1 MKSLE
6 LILSYFFFGR
16 RTITTYNSKSTDIP
30 KIDWHYIVYWLHLT
44 VQLTLTYTVSHCTLL
59 DISTDQHYNPLNA
72 KRSVF
77 MLTSRGNKI
86 RNFTFLILKAFVDKW
101 KKKTKTLMFGVKG
114 LPKVVIP
121 TFCFIY
127 ILIRNEIK
135 LWLIGLL
142 RMVFLSLRQFWRNYF
157 FVSGKNVFLQSNF
170 VNKLSVLSPHAVSL
184 D

>member
-1 MKSLE
+1 MEILLLYDVYSIYMYMGNNSTSR
-6 LILSYFFFGR
+6 LIYLCLIYKCVLIFNF
-16 RTITTYNSKSTDIP
+16 
-30 KIDWHYIVYWLHLT
+30 
-44 VQLTLTYTVSHCTLL
+44 TLT
-59 DISTDQHYNPLNA
+59 